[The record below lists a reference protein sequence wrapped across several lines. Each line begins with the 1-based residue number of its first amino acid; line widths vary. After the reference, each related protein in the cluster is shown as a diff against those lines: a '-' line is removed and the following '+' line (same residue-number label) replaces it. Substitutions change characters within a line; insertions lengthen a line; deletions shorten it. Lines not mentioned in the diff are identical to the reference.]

1 MQVKQWKVDIYIS
14 ESGDDT
20 DVRAVL
26 TTKDGAKVE
35 GTGHARRNPRDRM
48 VPEIGDEVAAARALL
63 DLGHRLEHL
72 AAVDVE
78 SSARGG

>member
-1 MQVKQWKVDIYIS
+1 METKNWNVNILIN
-14 ESGDDT
+14 ENGDDT

-26 TTKDGAKVE
+26 TTRDGAKVE
-35 GTGHARRNPRDRM
+35 GAGHARRNPKDRQ
-48 VPEIGDEVAAARALL
+48 VPEIGDELAAARALL

-78 SSARGG
+78 AAVKHG